1 MIIWHGIQP
10 CFSSST
16 FEQGCSRWFAG
27 TRIPP
32 PLALLHLRS
41 VLIES
46 LIAKS
51 PLYMGCTE
59 HHKCRPKNINI
70 CLCFVH
76 EYVYRKMGLAISG
89 GVVWGVGRGVSLY
102 SIPRG
107 IVPSL
112 GDQDL
117 GSGSQGRETTC
128 IHCTMYTCTVYSD
141 EHVFTV
147 HRWECTSRSWIK
159 LPWGETTWH
168 WVQCCEAQGRK
179 S

>member
-32 PLALLHLRS
+32 SLALLHLRS
-41 VLIES
+41 ALIES

-59 HHKCRPKNINI
+59 HHKWSLKNINI

-89 GVVWGVGRGVSLY
+89 GVVWGGDASLY

-128 IHCTMYTCTVYSD
+128 IHCTMYSVFRWTCIHCTMYS
-141 EHVFTV
+141 VF
-147 HRWECTSRSWIK
+147 R
-159 LPWGETTWH
+159 
-168 WVQCCEAQGRK
+168 
-179 S
+179 